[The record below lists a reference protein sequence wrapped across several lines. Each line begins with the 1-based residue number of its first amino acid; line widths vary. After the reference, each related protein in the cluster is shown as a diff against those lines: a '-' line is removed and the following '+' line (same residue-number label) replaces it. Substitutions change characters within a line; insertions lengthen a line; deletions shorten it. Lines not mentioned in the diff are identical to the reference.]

1 MRAFI
6 ALETNDEFRHEC
18 ADLARQLAATVDAR
32 FVPRTNYHLTLAFL
46 GEIADAQA
54 RDAMDAMD
62 EVFPAD
68 TLVTVPAPPLVPNGL
83 GSFGKPSD
91 ATLWLGFRRDPALM
105 DCARDLRKA
114 LDARDL
120 AYDAKAFLPH
130 LTLARRAQIP
140 RGPLPELV
148 FPEPSQAAALTLYRS
163 ELSRDGARYK
173 ELYRLPFG
181 EVDA

>member
-6 ALETNDEFRHEC
+6 ALDTSDEFRHEC

-32 FVPRTNYHLTLAFL
+32 FVPRANYHLTLAFL
-46 GEIADAQA
+46 GDIGDSQA

-62 EVFPAD
+62 EVFAD
-68 TLVTVPAPPLVPNGL
+68 DALVTVPALVPNGL

-105 DCARDLRKA
+105 DCARNLRKA
-114 LDARDL
+114 LDAHDL

-130 LTLARRAQIP
+130 LTLARRARIP
-140 RGPLPELV
+140 RSALPELV
-148 FPEPSQAAALTLYRS
+148 FPQASVAAALTLYRS
-163 ELSRDGARYK
+163 ELSRDGAQYK
-173 ELYRLPFG
+173 ELYRLPLG
-181 EVDA
+181 EVGA